1 MLVGTLAAAVS
12 KETFF
17 VIEQTNF
24 HNDIV
29 DMVTDAGNPSEEVLW
44 PLRCLMKV
52 TIVRN
57 CLPSA
62 ILMLNVAIP
71 NELRWRAPKSKGL
84 ASTPRPSLGLFLS
97 LSEIILEST
106 ENATRYF
113 LQMMDEESGV
123 PFWFSIEDDTR
134 FALILMSIRGKRVML
149 QEPEVRMWALDR
161 LHEEI
166 KRSTTDSAY
175 PLDRPLLTNGILS
188 EIVVGLLCNAE
199 CYISQGMDAID
210 LLNST
215 SVTGNEDVACY
226 HQDMLRV
233 RDLLWPNNGYL
244 DFDLVIA
251 ALLIMAR
258 RGCDIWREGTQIST
272 QILLNTVCDLA
283 GRKSDVEPTY
293 AFDGAT
299 AMRQCALVENLQA
312 AAFLVG
318 GKKGLIIECMDLLVS
333 ILDLTVQDA
342 ETMLFVSS
350 LIDLKRDVPLLH
362 EEECKYESDPT
373 IFVPSESHSHL
384 LWLLLEH
391 VLNVHTYGEFD
402 SETHGSTGKVTPV
415 FAGRICFRAWYC
427 LTSPSALCSSALW
440 LESWLRRHLELSC
453 GKSPKRL
460 ACAALV
466 RVLLWVDESEYIGFT
481 DSEMDDDEEEEEEEE
496 HPTLLATVMGLQRQF
511 LAELAQACCGLI
523 QSIPPHIAE
532 ELMSSCTAAGGP
544 KVV

>member
-12 KETFF
+12 KETFS

-24 HNDIV
+24 HNNIV
-29 DMVTDAGNPSEEVLW
+29 DLVTNAGNPSEDVLW
-44 PLRCLMKV
+44 PLRCLMKMTV
-52 TIVRN
+52 VRN

-62 ILMLNVAIP
+62 ILMLNVTIP
-71 NELRWRAPKSKGL
+71 NELRWRAPKSKGS
-84 ASTPRPSLGLFLS
+84 APRPSLGLFLS
-97 LSEIILEST
+97 LSGIVLEST
-106 ENATRYF
+106 ESATRYF
-113 LQMMDEESGV
+113 LQMMDEESGL

-134 FALILMSIRGKRVML
+134 FALILMSIRGKRVFL

-161 LHEEI
+161 LHAEI
-166 KRSTTDSAY
+166 KRPTTDSAY
-175 PLDRPLLTNGILS
+175 TFNGPLLTNGILS

-199 CYISQGMDAID
+199 CYVSQGMDSIG

-215 SVTGNEDVACY
+215 SVTGDEDVVCY

-233 RDLLWPNNGYL
+233 RDLLAPNNGYL

-251 ALLIMAR
+251 ALLILAR
-258 RGCDIWREGTQIST
+258 RGCNSWREGSQIST

-283 GRKSDVEPTY
+283 GRKSDVEPKY
-293 AFDGAT
+293 VFDGAT

-318 GKKGLIIECMDLLVS
+318 GKKGLILECMDLLVS
-333 ILDLTVQDA
+333 ILDLTVPDA
-342 ETMLFVSS
+342 ETLLFASS
-350 LIDLKRDVPLLH
+350 LIGLKRAVQLLH
-362 EEECKYESDPT
+362 EKEGKYESDST
-373 IFVPSESHSHL
+373 IFVPSESHRHL
-384 LWLLLEH
+384 LWLLREH

-427 LTSPSALCSSALW
+427 LTSPSAIRSSSLW
-440 LESWLRRHLELSC
+440 LENWLRRHLELSC
-453 GKSPKRL
+453 GKSPIRL

-466 RVLLWVDESEYIGFT
+466 RALLWVDESDYIGFT
-481 DSEMDDDEEEEEEEE
+481 ESEMDEEEKEEQ
-496 HPTLLATVMGLQRQF
+496 PTLLATVMGLQYQF

-523 QSIPPHIAE
+523 QSIPPNIAE
-532 ELMSSCTAAGGP
+532 ELMSSCAAAGGP
-544 KVV
+544 KVVLQL